1 MSTDRDLAAMVRD
14 SIPGSELYSID
25 PVAIKTA
32 AARRRTRQRATIF
45 ACVAVAAV
53 SITGATLLTGPTQ
66 GPQETDGPPAAATT
80 PTTLPRMKPGCSG
93 PHLRITGAPEVGL
106 HRVSTRVGAEVRIPA
121 IVLDHPASTLLDGT
135 LLVGA
140 PGTTAG
146 HYITDPHIRSLP
158 PLPATDITRA
168 EKPAGSAES
177 PPGRAGHLAIH
188 RHGAG
193 RLPRLFPLHLPSSGC
208 LQRGPELR
216 AGVGIRPGGHDPR
229 DLMRDAVCPP
239 TYTRCPSSL
248 RSFVAIRPL
257 PSADR

>member
-53 SITGATLLTGPTQ
+53 SITSATLLTGPTQ

-168 EKPAGSAES
+168 ENQRARQNLRQGEQAILRFTATA
-177 PPGRAGHLAIH
+177 PGDYPVYFLFTYQAR
-188 RHGAG
+188 GACNEG
-193 RLPRLFPLHLPSSGC
+193 LSSG
-208 LQRGPELR
+208 
-216 AGVGIRPGGHDPR
+216 PGSG
-229 DLMRDAVCPP
+229 
-239 TYTRCPSSL
+239 YGQ
-248 RSFVAIRPL
+248 VATIHVT
-257 PSADR
+257 

>member
-14 SIPGSELYSID
+14 SIPDSELYSID

-32 AARRRTRQRATIF
+32 AARRRTRRRATIF
-45 ACVAVAAV
+45 ASVAVAAV
-53 SITGATLLTGPTQ
+53 SITGAALLTGPTQ

-135 LLVGA
+135 LVVGA

-168 EKPAGSAES
+168 ENQRARQDLRQGERAILRFTATAPGDYPVYFLFTYQARGACNEGLS
-177 PPGRAGHLAIH
+177 PGP
-188 RHGAG
+188 GAG
-193 RLPRLFPLHLPSSGC
+193 YG
-208 LQRGPELR
+208 Q
-216 AGVGIRPGGHDPR
+216 
-229 DLMRDAVCPP
+229 
-239 TYTRCPSSL
+239 
-248 RSFVAIRPL
+248 VATIHV
-257 PSADR
+257 S